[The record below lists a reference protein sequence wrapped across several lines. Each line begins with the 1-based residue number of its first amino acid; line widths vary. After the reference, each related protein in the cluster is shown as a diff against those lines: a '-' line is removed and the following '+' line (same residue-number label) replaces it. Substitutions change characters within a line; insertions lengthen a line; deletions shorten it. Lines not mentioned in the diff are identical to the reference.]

1 MEKMRDAKRKE
12 NKKDRNIQKE
22 RKIQRDGNKKST
34 WIHDRKKPKEI

>member
-34 WIHDRKKPKEI
+34 